1 MPIPPPFIEQD
12 MNVRVEPIQVEA
24 VPRAPAVS
32 IRGVGYQ
39 FAGSNRPIL
48 KGVDLTLA
56 KGEFVILTGP
66 SGAGKTTLMTL
77 VGALRTMQDGQIDV
91 LGAQLSGM
99 DAEGQLQLRR
109 KIGFIFQ
116 DHNLFDALTAF
127 ETLWLA
133 TALDAR
139 RPTREDALARAESLL
154 GELGLRDHFHAKPG
168 KMSTGQKQRVAIARA
183 IINEPP
189 LILADEPTASLDKV
203 SSDAV
208 IALIKRRVLG
218 GAAALMVTHDARIF
232 AAADRVVHMVDG
244 KIDRVE

>member
-12 MNVRVEPIQVEA
+12 MNIRVDPVQVQA
-24 VPRAPAVS
+24 VPQAAAVS

-77 VGALRTMQDGQIDV
+77 VGALRTMQEGKIDV
-91 LGAQLSGM
+91 LGAQLFGM
-99 DAEGQLQLRR
+99 NAEGQLQLRR

-116 DHNLFDALTAF
+116 DHNLFEALTAF

-133 TALDAR
+133 TSLDAKK
-139 RPTREDALARAESLL
+139 PAREEALSRAESLMS
-154 GELGLRDHFHAKPG
+154 ELGLRDHLHAKPG

-183 IINEPP
+183 LINAPP

>member
-1 MPIPPPFIEQD
+1 MPTLPPFIEPA
-12 MNVRVEPIQVEA
+12 MNVRVEPQGVASRE
-24 VPRAPAVS
+24 AVS
-32 IRGVGYQ
+32 IRDVSYT
-39 FAGSNRPIL
+39 FAGSHRAIL
-48 KGVDLTLA
+48 KGVDLLLA

-77 VGALRTMQDGQIDV
+77 VGALRTMQEGDISV
-91 LGAQLSGM
+91 LGTKVSGM
-99 DAEGQLQLRR
+99 DAQGQLQLRR

-133 TALDAR
+133 TALDAKK
-139 RPTREDALARAESLL
+139 PPREEALKKAEALL
-154 GELGLRDHFHAKPG
+154 GELGLREHLHAKPG
-168 KMSTGQKQRVAIARA
+168 KLSTGQKQRVAIARA
-183 IINEPP
+183 LINDPP

>member
-1 MPIPPPFIEQD
+1 
-12 MNVRVEPIQVEA
+12 MNVRIEPLDVKA
-24 VPRAPAVS
+24 APQSAVS
-32 IRGVGYQ
+32 IVNVSYR
-39 FAGSNRPIL
+39 FAGSHRAIL

-77 VGALRTMQDGQIDV
+77 VGALRAMQEGEITV
-91 LGAQLSGM
+91 LGAKLSGL
-99 DAEGQLQLRR
+99 DAERQLRLRR

-127 ETLWLA
+127 ETLWLT
-133 TALDAR
+133 TALDDKKPPR
-139 RPTREDALARAESLL
+139 QEALVRAEALL
-154 GELGLRDHFHAKPG
+154 GELGLREHLHDKPG
-168 KMSTGQKQRVAIARA
+168 KLSTGQKQRVAIARA
-183 IINEPP
+183 LINEPP

-203 SSDAV
+203 SSDSV
-208 IALIKRRVLG
+208 IALIKRRVKLG
-218 GAAALMVTHDARIF
+218 ASALMVTHDARIF

>member
-1 MPIPPPFIEQD
+1 
-12 MNVRVEPIQVEA
+12 MNVRVEPKETVSRE
-24 VPRAPAVS
+24 AVS
-32 IRGVGYQ
+32 IRGVSYT
-39 FAGSNRPIL
+39 FAGSHRAIL

-66 SGAGKTTLMTL
+66 SGAGKTTLLTL
-77 VGALRTMQDGQIDV
+77 VGALRTMQQGEISV
-91 LGAQLSGM
+91 LGEKLSGM
-99 DAEGQLQLRR
+99 AAEGQLQIRR
-109 KIGFIFQ
+109 RIGFIFQ

-127 ETLWLA
+127 ETLRLA
-133 TALDAR
+133 TALDAKK
-139 RPTREDALARAESLL
+139 PPREEALKKAETLL
-154 GELGLRDHFHAKPG
+154 GELGLREHLHAKPG
-168 KMSTGQKQRVAIARA
+168 KLSTGQKQRVAIARA
-183 IINEPP
+183 LINEPP

-218 GAAALMVTHDARIF
+218 GATALMVTHDARIF

>member
-1 MPIPPPFIEQD
+1 
-12 MNVRVEPIQVEA
+12 MNLRVEPKDVASRE
-24 VPRAPAVS
+24 AVS
-32 IRGVGYQ
+32 IRDVSYT
-39 FAGSNRPIL
+39 FAGSHRAIL
-48 KGVDLTLA
+48 KGVDLTLV

-77 VGALRTMQDGQIDV
+77 VGALRTMQAGEISV
-91 LGAQLSGM
+91 LGEKISGM
-99 DAEGQLQLRR
+99 DGQAQLRIRR

-133 TALDAR
+133 TALDAKK
-139 RPTREDALARAESLL
+139 PAREEAMTKAAALL
-154 GELGLRDHFHAKPG
+154 GELGLREHLHARPG
-168 KMSTGQKQRVAIARA
+168 KLSTGQKQRVAIARA
-183 IINEPP
+183 LINDPP
-189 LILADEPTASLDKV
+189 LVLADEPTASLDKA

-208 IALIKRRVLG
+208 IALVKRRVLG
-218 GAAALMVTHDARIF
+218 GATVLMVTHDARIF

>member
-1 MPIPPPFIEQD
+1 MMRLTETAPSSG
-12 MNVRVEPIQVEA
+12 V
-24 VPRAPAVS
+24 APAAVT
-32 IRGVGYQ
+32 IRQVNYT
-39 FAGSNRPIL
+39 FAGSQRPIL
-48 KGVDLTLA
+48 RGVDLTLA

-77 VGALRTMQDGQIDV
+77 VGALRAPQEGQINV
-91 LGAQLSGM
+91 LGAELGGM
-99 DAEGQLQLRR
+99 DGEAQLQLRR

-116 DHNLFDALTAF
+116 DHNLFDALSAF

-133 TALDAR
+133 TALDAKK
-139 RPTREDALARAESLL
+139 PPRAEALRKAQSLL
-154 GELGLRDHFHAKPG
+154 GELGLADYLHSKPG
-168 KMSTGQKQRVAIARA
+168 QLSTGQKQRVAIARA
-183 IINEPP
+183 LINTPP

-208 IALIKRRVLG
+208 IALIKARVAQ

>member
-1 MPIPPPFIEQD
+1 
-12 MNVRVEPIQVEA
+12 MNVRVEPQQVTSHEA
-24 VPRAPAVS
+24 VLIRAVS
-32 IRGVGYQ
+32 YT
-39 FAGSNRPIL
+39 FAGSHRAIL
-48 KGVDLTLA
+48 KGVDLSLA

-77 VGALRTMQDGQIDV
+77 VGALRTMQAGDISV
-91 LGAQLSGM
+91 LGTKVSGL

-133 TALDAR
+133 TALDAKK
-139 RPTREDALARAESLL
+139 PPREEALKKAETLL
-154 GELGLRDHFHAKPG
+154 GELGLREHLHAKPG
-168 KMSTGQKQRVAIARA
+168 KLSTGQKQRVAIARA
-183 IINEPP
+183 LINDPP

-218 GAAALMVTHDARIF
+218 GATALMVTHDARIF

>member
-1 MPIPPPFIEQD
+1 MMRSPEILRQD
-12 MNVRVEPIQVEA
+12 SAATAA
-24 VPRAPAVS
+24 VT
-32 IRGVGYQ
+32 IRKLSYT
-39 FAGSNRPIL
+39 FAGSHRPIL
-48 KGVDLTLA
+48 RGVDLTVA

-77 VGALRTMQDGQIDV
+77 VGALRSLQEGEV
-91 LGAQLSGM
+91 RALGAELGGM
-99 DAEGQLQLRR
+99 DGEGQLQLRR

-116 DHNLFDALTAF
+116 DHNLFDALSVF
-127 ETLWLA
+127 DTLWLA
-133 TALDAR
+133 TALDAKKPPR
-139 RPTREDALARAESLL
+139 DEALKRAQSLL
-154 GELGLRDHFHAKPG
+154 AELGLADYLHSKPG
-168 KMSTGQKQRVAIARA
+168 QLSTGQKQRVAIARA
-183 IINEPP
+183 LINAPP

-208 IALIKRRVLG
+208 IALIKRRVSE

>member
-1 MPIPPPFIEQD
+1 
-12 MNVRVEPIQVEA
+12 MNVHVEPKEVQSRE
-24 VPRAPAVS
+24 AVS
-32 IRGVGYQ
+32 IRGVSYT
-39 FAGSNRPIL
+39 FAGSHRAIL
-48 KGVDLTLA
+48 KGVDLSLA

-77 VGALRTMQDGQIDV
+77 VGALRTMQGGDISV
-91 LGAQLSGM
+91 LGAKLSGM
-99 DAEGQLQLRR
+99 NAEAQLQLRR

-133 TALDAR
+133 TALDANK
-139 RPTREDALARAESLL
+139 PPREEALKKAEALL
-154 GELGLRDHFHAKPG
+154 GELGLREHLHAKPG
-168 KMSTGQKQRVAIARA
+168 KLSTGQKQRVAIARA
-183 IINEPP
+183 LINDPP

-218 GAAALMVTHDARIF
+218 GATALMVTHDARIF

>member
-1 MPIPPPFIEQD
+1 
-12 MNVRVEPIQVEA
+12 MNLRVEPVEVGA
-24 VPRAPAVS
+24 MPAVS
-32 IRGVGYQ
+32 IRGVSYR
-39 FAGSNRPIL
+39 FAGSHRPIL
-48 KGVDLTLA
+48 RGVDLTLA

-77 VGALRTMQDGQIDV
+77 VGALRKMQDGEIDV
-91 LGAQLSGM
+91 LGAAISGM
-99 DAEGQLQLRR
+99 DGEAQLQLRR
-109 KIGFIFQ
+109 RIGFIFQ
-116 DHNLFDALTAF
+116 DHNLFDALSAF

-133 TALDAR
+133 TALDVK
-139 RPTREDALARAESLL
+139 RPPREEALARAESLL
-154 GELGLRDHFHAKPG
+154 GELGLRDHLHAKPG

-183 IINEPP
+183 LINEPP

-208 IALIKRRVLG
+208 IALIKRRVLA

>member
-1 MPIPPPFIEQD
+1 
-12 MNVRVEPIQVEA
+12 MNVRVEPQEVASRE
-24 VPRAPAVS
+24 AVS
-32 IRGVGYQ
+32 IRHVSYT
-39 FAGSNRPIL
+39 FAGSHRAIL
-48 KGVDLTLA
+48 KGVDLSLA

-77 VGALRTMQDGQIDV
+77 VGALRTMQAGDMSV
-91 LGAQLSGM
+91 LGTKVSGLDAQ
-99 DAEGQLQLRR
+99 GQLQLRR

-133 TALDAR
+133 TALDASK
-139 RPTREDALARAESLL
+139 PPREEALKKAEALL
-154 GELGLRDHFHAKPG
+154 GELGLREHLHAKPG
-168 KMSTGQKQRVAIARA
+168 KLSTGQKQRVAIARA
-183 IINEPP
+183 LINDPP

-218 GAAALMVTHDARIF
+218 GASALMVTHDARIF

>member
-1 MPIPPPFIEQD
+1 
-12 MNVRVEPIQVEA
+12 MNVHVEPKEVQSRE
-24 VPRAPAVS
+24 AVS
-32 IRGVGYQ
+32 IRSVSYT
-39 FAGSNRPIL
+39 FAGSHRAIL
-48 KGVDLTLA
+48 KGVDLSLA

-77 VGALRTMQDGQIDV
+77 VGALRTMQGGDISV
-91 LGAQLSGM
+91 LGAKLSGM
-99 DAEGQLQLRR
+99 NAEAQLQLRR

-133 TALDAR
+133 TALDANK
-139 RPTREDALARAESLL
+139 PPREEALKKAEALL
-154 GELGLRDHFHAKPG
+154 GELGLREHLHAKPG
-168 KMSTGQKQRVAIARA
+168 KLSTGQKQRVAIARA
-183 IINEPP
+183 LINDPP

-218 GAAALMVTHDARIF
+218 GATALMVTHDARIF

>member
-1 MPIPPPFIEQD
+1 
-12 MNVRVEPIQVEA
+12 MNLRVEPKEVASREVVA
-24 VPRAPAVS
+24 
-32 IRGVGYQ
+32 IRGVSYR
-39 FAGSNRPIL
+39 FAGSHRAIL
-48 KGVDLTLA
+48 NGVDLSLA

-77 VGALRTMQDGQIDV
+77 VGALRTMQQGEISV
-91 LGAQLSGM
+91 LGEKLSGM
-99 DAEGQLQLRR
+99 STEGQLRIRR

-133 TALDAR
+133 TALDAKK
-139 RPTREDALARAESLL
+139 PPREQALKNAEALL
-154 GELGLRDHFHAKPG
+154 GELGLREHLHDKPG
-168 KMSTGQKQRVAIARA
+168 KLSTGQKQRVAIARA
-183 IINEPP
+183 LINEPP

-218 GAAALMVTHDARIF
+218 GATALMVTHDARIF